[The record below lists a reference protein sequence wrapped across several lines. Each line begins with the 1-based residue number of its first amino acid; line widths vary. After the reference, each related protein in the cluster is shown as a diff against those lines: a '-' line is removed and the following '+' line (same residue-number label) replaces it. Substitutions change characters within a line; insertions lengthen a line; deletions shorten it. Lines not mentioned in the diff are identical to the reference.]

1 MKHIPNKQR
10 SINRPDHINN
20 PKKKK
25 KYDHIEGCMKQL
37 TKYRIHFVKI
47 YTARA
52 QGNSVVK
59 RTWALSEDLV
69 SDLAPSSEFTA
80 LEVTLQG
87 F

>member
-1 MKHIPNKQR
+1 
-10 SINRPDHINN
+10 
-20 PKKKK
+20 
-25 KYDHIEGCMKQL
+25 MKQL

-59 RTWALSEDLV
+59 RTWVLSEDLV